1 VADELPADVA
11 SLEAAEDAA
20 AELLAADDCGALV
33 AAELAAD
40 DPWLDAAELDESR
53 LSSDEDEE
61 EDSDEVKR
69 AITV

>member
-40 DPWLDAAELDESR
+40 DP
-53 LSSDEDEE
+53 
-61 EDSDEVKR
+61 
-69 AITV
+69 